1 MASFNLTGTLSN
13 INSVIGDLTI
23 RAIGKKGRI
32 LDSAS
37 VSTSGDYSL
46 EFDSDSL
53 LKKKSGKTK
62 KKGKFLLELVDNNG
76 SSANYVTN
84 EGNINLFPEVQS
96 QKIKFKNGE
105 SSSRVDISPTGVAV
119 PDSPDFSQVVLT
131 NFADIYAVGQ
141 GGTVFTPGD
150 FTSNGFLMTAENQ
163 LITGPAGTL
172 GGSSNDN
179 PYADGQRDSI
189 TDPSTT
195 DADEVRVESNRQFN
209 LQNSLAN
216 LLNMNRVETFSNNA
230 LNDESQTLPFAVVKD
245 LKTMKVEGTFDQS
258 NYAGGIEYLS
268 VLNWLDT
275 GASTFDF
282 EGVTNGR
289 IGLDNQLNDEQTGR
303 TLLIKAGQ
311 DADYV
316 AASNGDATMHG
327 FNGADEMYG
336 SLAGKTYVEG
346 GNQQDKIFLL
356 ENAIQDTVSFQTITT
371 TANGDTVNNFL
382 LFADPTNAAG
392 TFHDILEFD
401 AATFSNY
408 DANQAVIIR
417 NVDVAET
424 LADTQDARRS
434 FIVDDFVSISN
445 ADFSNQGG
453 GWLAYAFDQNLLYF
467 ASNGDFAN
475 NRQQIGEFTND
486 GNNMNGTFFTAQNVS
501 IV

>member
-1 MASFNLTGTLSN
+1 MANFNLTGSLNN
-13 INSVIGDLTI
+13 IDSVIGGLTV
-23 RAIGKKGRI
+23 RAIGKGGSI

-37 VSTSGDYSL
+37 VSQSGDYSL
-46 EFDSDSL
+46 NFDSDSL
-53 LKKKSGKTK
+53 LKKKSGKSK
-62 KKGKFLLELVDNNG
+62 KKGKFLLELVDSNG
-76 SSANYVTN
+76 DAANFSTDA
-84 EGNINLFPEVQS
+84 GDMDFFPDNQA
-96 QKIKFKNGE
+96 QKVKFKNGV
-105 SSSRVDISPTGVAV
+105 SSSRVDISPTGIAV

-141 GGTVFTPGD
+141 GGSVFTPGD

-163 LITGPAGTL
+163 LITGPAGTF
-172 GGSSNDN
+172 GGNN
-179 PYADGQRDSI
+179 PYVDGQRDSI

-209 LQNSLAN
+209 LQNSLSN

-230 LNDESQTLPFAVVKD
+230 LNDESVRLPFAVVKD
-245 LKTMKVEGTFDQS
+245 LQTMKIEGTFDQS
-258 NYAGGIEYLS
+258 GYVNQSYLE
-268 VLNWLDT
+268 VENWLDT

-289 IGLDNQLNDEQTGR
+289 IALDRFENDEQTSR
-303 TLLIKAGQ
+303 SLLIKMGQ

-316 AASNGDATMHG
+316 QASNGDATIYG
-327 FNGADEMYG
+327 FNGADEIIG

-346 GNQQDKIFLL
+346 GNQQDDIYLL
-356 ENAIQDTVSFQTITT
+356 QNSIQDTVSLQTITT
-371 TANGDTVNNFL
+371 TANGDVVENFL
-382 LFADPTNAAG
+382 LFADPTNAGG

-424 LADTQDARRS
+424 LADTQDAKRS

-453 GWLAYAFDQNLLYF
+453 GWLAYASDQNKLYF
-467 ASNGDFAN
+467 ASNGDFN
-475 NRQQIGEFTND
+475 NNAQEIASFAG
-486 GNNMNGTFFTAQNVS
+486 NMNGAFFTAENVS

>member
-1 MASFNLTGTLSN
+1 MANFNLTGSLSN
-13 INSVIGDLTI
+13 INNVIGGLTV
-23 RAIGKKGRI
+23 RAIGKGGSI
-32 LDSAS
+32 LDSTS
-37 VSTSGDYSL
+37 VSNNGDYSL
-46 EFDSDSL
+46 TFDSKSL
-53 LKKKSGKTK
+53 LKKKSGKSK
-62 KKGKFLLELVDNNG
+62 KKGKFMLELVDSNG
-76 SSANYVTN
+76 DAANFSTDA
-84 EGNINLFPEVQS
+84 GDMDFFPDNQT
-96 QKIKFKNGE
+96 QKVKFKNGV
-105 SSSRVDISPTGVAV
+105 SSSRVDISPTGITI

-141 GGTVFTPGD
+141 GGSVFTPGD

-179 PYADGQRDSI
+179 PYADAQRDSI

-216 LLNMNRVETFSNNA
+216 LLNMNRVETFSNKA
-230 LNDESQTLPFAVVKD
+230 LNDESELLPFAVVKD
-245 LKTMKVEGTFDQS
+245 LQTMKIEGTFDQS
-258 NYAGGIEYLS
+258 GYVFSDHLIVE
-268 VLNWLDT
+268 NWLDT

-316 AASNGDATMHG
+316 AASNGDATMYG
-327 FNGADEMYG
+327 FNGADTLIG

-346 GNQQDKIFLL
+346 GNQEDSISLL

-371 TANGDTVNNFL
+371 TANGDTINNFL
-382 LFADPTNAAG
+382 LFADATNAAG
-392 TFHDILEFD
+392 TFHDLLEFD

-434 FIVDDFVSISN
+434 FIVDDLVNISN

-453 GWLAYAFDQNLLYF
+453 GWLAYASDQNHLYF
-467 ASNGDFAN
+467 SSNGDFEN
-475 NRQQIGEFTND
+475 NRQLIGAFTNN
-486 GNNMNGTFFTAQNVS
+486 GNNMNGNFFTAENVV